1 MDSQTHALPYVPLPS
16 EHTMITKFKGSFI
29 HVFKEFTY
37 PDILLQSTI
46 FLEDHTYAV
55 DRRGKAEQG

>member
-29 HVFKEFTY
+29 QVWKKLSNQK
-37 PDILLQSTI
+37 LLQSTI

>member
-1 MDSQTHALPYVPLPS
+1 MFEKNLP
-16 EHTMITKFKGSFI
+16 IQK
-29 HVFKEFTY
+29 
-37 PDILLQSTI
+37 LLQSTI

>member
-16 EHTMITKFKGSFI
+16 EHTMITKFEGSFI
-29 HVFKEFTY
+29 HVWKNL
-37 PDILLQSTI
+37 PIQKLLQSTI
-46 FLEDHTYAV
+46 FFEDHTYAV

>member
-1 MDSQTHALPYVPLPS
+1 MHFPMCHYQVNTPWLQNLKVLSFMFEKNLP
-16 EHTMITKFKGSFI
+16 IQK
-29 HVFKEFTY
+29 
-37 PDILLQSTI
+37 LLQSTI